1 MVTDRLMESRDT
13 LGLALSLARDEHHLD
28 TPVEFFTQPHTL
40 TKVYEDEQG
49 PICFAR
55 LSKSVRLDIQFVDN
69 EDSKRNASVLIQGVG
84 PLVEQAKA
92 DGYTEIVF
100 TTNVARLKDFCVKV
114 FDFEVVPDTF
124 VLRKYL

>member
-1 MVTDRLMESRDT
+1 MTAEDT
-13 LGLALSLARDEHHLD
+13 LALALSLARDEHHQD

-55 LSKSVRLDIQFVDN
+55 LSKSIRLDIQFMDN
-69 EDSKRNASVLIQGVG
+69 EDSKRNASVLIQGIG

-100 TTNVARLKDFCVKV
+100 TTNVKRLKDFCVKV

>member
-1 MVTDRLMESRDT
+1 MITDRVMTSQDT
-13 LGLALSLARDEHHLD
+13 LALALSLARDEHHQD
-28 TPVEFFTQPHTL
+28 TPVEFFILPNTL

-55 LSKSVRLDIQFVDN
+55 LSKSVRLDIQFMDN
-69 EDSKRNASVLIQGVG
+69 EDSKRNASVLIQGIG

-114 FDFEVVPDTF
+114 FKFEVVPDTF